1 MRWFRSTLPL
11 PAAILLMALSVAPVG
26 ASADAADNVQ
36 ALYQASYDLEAAYD
50 YKGALSN
57 VTALLA
63 SGQDDYVVHLRHGWL
78 LYLNGN
84 YPDAVEAYRSAVQR
98 QPGAAE
104 AYAGLALPLMAVRR
118 WKDAENACRK
128 ILELAPGNYTGMSRL
143 AYVLYSSGRY
153 AEASEQYGQVVK
165 LYPSDVEMRTGLGWA
180 LLKQGQTDAARASF
194 REVLRTAPSH
204 VSAQQGLE
212 ASR

>member
-11 PAAILLMALSVAPVG
+11 PAAILLVALSAAPIG

-63 SGQDDYVVHLRHGWL
+63 SGQDDMVRLRHGWL
-78 LYLNGN
+78 CLNGN

-98 QPGAAE
+98 HQ
-104 AYAGLALPLMAVRR
+104 
-118 WKDAENACRK
+118 
-128 ILELAPGNYTGMSRL
+128 
-143 AYVLYSSGRY
+143 GR
-153 AEASEQYGQVVK
+153 SP
-165 LYPSDVEMRTGLGWA
+165 PS
-180 LLKQGQTDAARASF
+180 
-194 REVLRTAPSH
+194 
-204 VSAQQGLE
+204 
-212 ASR
+212 